1 VLRETAV
8 FFPAFFKTSPNVFAE
23 RIRIVRAQPTKLQTG
38 SKKRRLLLFSS
49 AALILLLAAGAVYAK
64 EYKPPYV
71 PPAWEENAV
80 SGVPEPEESLNF
92 GTIEV
97 DGGFSFALAGTMYQQ
112 KDGSLLLYFTN
123 PEDSGVLM
131 MCEICEKSTGEIL
144 YQSGLLS
151 PGQYVGRLRPQH
163 TLKNEAI
170 IIEMKVYGFEPETYY
185 SMGTVTLENT
195 LQPW

>member
-1 VLRETAV
+1 MLRETA
-8 FFPAFFKTSPNVFAE
+8 AFFLAYKNIPKRFRGKDTHCESTAYQIADRKQKKTFA
-23 RIRIVRAQPTKLQTG
+23 
-38 SKKRRLLLFSS
+38 SLFVCG
-49 AALILLLAAGAVYAK
+49 ADPAAGRRSRLRKRIQAAVCS
-64 EYKPPYV
+64 PRR
-71 PPAWEENAV
+71 EENAV